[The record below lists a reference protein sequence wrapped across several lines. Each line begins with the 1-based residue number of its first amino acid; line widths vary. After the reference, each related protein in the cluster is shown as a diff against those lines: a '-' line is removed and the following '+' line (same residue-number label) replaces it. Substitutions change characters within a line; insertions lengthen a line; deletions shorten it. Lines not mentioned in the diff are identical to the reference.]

1 MGSLQSIDLLVFL
14 VYFVIVAGY
23 GYWVYSRKKKA
34 TVSASH
40 DYFLAEG
47 SLTWW
52 AIGASLIASNI
63 SAEQFIGMSGNGFF
77 VGIAVAAYEWIAALA
92 LIIIAV
98 WFMPVYLK
106 NKIYTMPQF
115 LKTRYNETV
124 SLIMAI
130 FWLLLY
136 VFVNLT
142 SILYLGAIAI
152 SGLIGPEYL
161 HAVMLA
167 LAVFSLVITLGGMKV
182 IGYTD
187 VIQVAVLIIGGFATI
202 YFALTIVSE
211 RFGVGGGA
219 IAGFK
224 TLMTQAPDHFKL
236 MLDKPTE
243 ASSQEDINKYLI
255 LPGIAMYFAGQWI
268 VNLNYWGCNQYITQ
282 RALGADLHTARK
294 GILFAGFLKLMMP
307 IIVMLPGIA
316 AYVLHTGGH
325 LPELRG
331 MDDAYSAILGF
342 LPPGLKGLAVA
353 ALTAAIVA
361 SLAGKLNSIA
371 TIYTLDIHMKYFK
384 KNSGFDLKQSVGADL
399 ASPERINN
407 PTPAQQQHS
416 AKTEKEMVWIGRV
429 VAAISIGIAV
439 IFEWKDMLGIAGEG
453 GFTFIQKY
461 TGFISPGVFAMF
473 ILGMFWKR
481 TTGAAAVAGLLTGFG
496 MSIFFNSFAV
506 PLFGSETIL
515 YTAYRNSE
523 GVYEIPFLINMGWAF
538 FFTMVVMI
546 GLSLF
551 GPKVNPKAFALD
563 KQMFKLQPSIVVMIV
578 VTLFILAAIYAKFW

>member
-1 MGSLQSIDLLVFL
+1 MKGLSGFDILIFVI
-14 VYFVIVAGY
+14 YFVLVASY
-23 GYWVYSRKKKA
+23 GYWVYNKKKKA
-34 TVSASH
+34 SVTASH

-63 SAEQFIGMSGNGFF
+63 SAEQFIGMSGNGYF
-77 VGIAVAAYEWIAALA
+77 VGVAVAAYEWIAAIA

-98 WFMPVYLK
+98 WFMPVYIK

-161 HAVMLA
+161 HAVMIGLA
-167 LAVFSLVITLGGMKV
+167 IFSLIITLGGMKV

-187 VIQVAVLIIGGFATI
+187 VIQVAVLIIGGLATI
-202 YFALTIVSE
+202 YFALTIVSDK
-211 RFGVGGGA
+211 FGLGKDAV
-219 IAGFK
+219 AGFK
-224 TLMTQAPDHFKL
+224 TLMAQAPEHFHMILK
-236 MLDKPTE
+236 KPTA
-243 ASSQEDINKYLI
+243 ASSQEDVNKYLI

-282 RALGADLHTARK
+282 RALGADLQTARK
-294 GILFAGFLKLMMP
+294 GILFAGFLKLLMP
-307 IIVMLPGIA
+307 VIVMLPGIA
-316 AYVLHTGGH
+316 AYVLHQNGELQG
-325 LPELRG
+325 LRG

-342 LPPGLKGLAVA
+342 LPSGLKGLAIA

-361 SLAGKLNSIA
+361 SLAGKLNSIG
-371 TIYTLDIHMKYFK
+371 TIFTLDIYMKYFK
-384 KNSGFDLKQSVGADL
+384 KKDVTGEN
-399 ASPERINN
+399 
-407 PTPAQQQHS
+407 
-416 AKTEKEMVWIGRV
+416 TEKGMVWIGKI
-429 VAAISIGIAV
+429 VALSAIILAIV
-439 IFEWKDMLGIAGEG
+439 FEWKDLLGIGGEG

-481 TTGAAAVAGLLTGFG
+481 TTGTAAVAGLLTGFLLA
-496 MSIFFNSFAV
+496 IFFNSFAV
-506 PLFGSETIL
+506 GLLGHENIL
-515 YTAYRNSE
+515 YTAFINKD

-538 FFTMVVMI
+538 FFTMLVMI
-546 GLSLF
+546 SISLA
-551 GPKVNPKAFALD
+551 GPKINPKAFALD
-563 KQMFKLQPSIVVMIV
+563 KEMFKLKPSIIAMIV
-578 VTLFILAAIYAKFW
+578 TTILILMALYAKFW

>member
-1 MGSLQSIDLLVFL
+1 MKGLSNLDLLIFVI
-14 VYFVIVAGY
+14 YFIIVAGY
-23 GYWVYSRKKKA
+23 GYWVYNKKKKA
-34 TVSASH
+34 AISASH

-63 SAEQFIGMSGNGFF
+63 SAEQFIGMSGNGYF

-136 VFVNLT
+136 VYVNLT

-161 HAVMLA
+161 HAVLIA
-167 LAVFSLVITLGGMKV
+167 LAIFSLIITLGGMKV

-211 RFGVGGGA
+211 KFGLGKDA
-219 IAGFK
+219 LAGFK
-224 TLMTQAPDHFKL
+224 TLMNQAPDHFKMIL
-236 MLDKPTE
+236 PKPD
-243 ASSQEDINKYLI
+243 ANSSQEDINKYLI
-255 LPGIAMYFAGQWI
+255 LPGITMYFAGQWI

-282 RALGADLHTARK
+282 RALGADLQTARK

-316 AYVLHTGGH
+316 AYVLHTNGH
-325 LPELRG
+325 LEDLRG

-342 LPPGLKGLAVA
+342 LPSGLKGLAIA

-361 SLAGKLNSIA
+361 SLAGKLNSIG
-371 TIYTLDIHMKYFK
+371 TIFTLDIYMKYFK
-384 KNSGFDLKQSVGADL
+384 KKNDNAD
-399 ASPERINN
+399 
-407 PTPAQQQHS
+407 S
-416 AKTEKEMVWIGRV
+416 ANDEKSMVWIGRMTAA
-429 VAAISIGIAV
+429 VAIFIAV
-439 IFEWKDMLGIAGEG
+439 IFEWKDLLGIGGKG
-453 GFTFIQKY
+453 GFTFIQEY

-481 TTGAAAVAGLLTGFG
+481 TTGTAAVAGLITGLVVIIFFKLFIV
-496 MSIFFNSFAV
+496 SIFG
-506 PLFGSETIL
+506 PETLL
-515 YTAYRNSE
+515 YTAFKN
-523 GVYEIPFLINMGWAF
+523 GDGKYEIPFLVNMGWSF
-538 FFTMVVMI
+538 VITLIVMI
-546 GLSLF
+546 SISLA
-551 GPKVNPKAFALD
+551 GPKVNPKAFKLD
-563 KQMFKLQPSIVVMIV
+563 KEMFKLKPSIVAMITA
-578 VTLFILAAIYAKFW
+578 TLLILAALYIKFW

>member
-1 MGSLQSIDLLVFL
+1 MSGISTFDILIFVI
-14 VYFVIVAGY
+14 YFVLVSGY
-23 GYWVYSRKKKA
+23 GYWVYNKKKK
-34 TVSASH
+34 TSITASH

-63 SAEQFIGMSGNGFF
+63 SAEQFIGMSGNGYF

-115 LKTRYNETV
+115 LKTRYNESV
-124 SLIMAI
+124 SLIMAV

-161 HAVMLA
+161 HIVMVG
-167 LAVFSLVITLGGMKV
+167 LAVFSLIITLGGMKV

-211 RFGVGGGA
+211 KFGLGRDA

-224 TLMTQAPDHFKL
+224 TLMQQAPDHFHMIL
-236 MLDKPTE
+236 QKPTA
-243 ASSQEDINKYLI
+243 ASSQEDVNKYLI

-282 RALGADLHTARK
+282 RALGADLQTARK
-294 GILFAGFLKLMMP
+294 GILFAGFLKLLMP

-316 AYVLHTGGH
+316 AYVLHQNGH
-325 LPELRG
+325 LPGLRG

-342 LPPGLKGLAVA
+342 LPSGLKGLAIA

-371 TIYTLDIHMKYFK
+371 TIYTLDIHMKYFNK
-384 KNSGFDLKQSVGADL
+384 GKQNLTG
-399 ASPERINN
+399 
-407 PTPAQQQHS
+407 
-416 AKTEKEMVWIGRV
+416 EKAESSMVWIGKLT
-429 VAAISIGIAV
+429 AFISIAIAV
-439 IFEWKDMLGIAGEG
+439 IFEWQDMLGISSEG

-481 TTGAAAVAGLLTGFG
+481 TTGTAAVAGLLTGFLLA
-496 MSIFFNSFAV
+496 IFFNSFAV
-506 PLFGSETIL
+506 PLLGNETIL
-515 YTAYRNSE
+515 YTAFKNKD
-523 GVYEIPFLINMGWAF
+523 GIYEIPFLINMGWAF

-546 GLSLF
+546 GISLG
-551 GPKVNPKAFALD
+551 GPKVNPKAFELD
-563 KQMFKLQPSIVVMIV
+563 SEMFKVKPGILIMIV
-578 VTLFILAAIYAKFW
+578 TTIMILAALYIKFW

>member
-1 MGSLQSIDLLVFL
+1 MSGISFFDILIFVI
-14 VYFVIVAGY
+14 YFVLVAGY
-23 GYWVYSRKKKA
+23 GYWVYNKKKKA
-34 TVSASH
+34 SVSASH

-63 SAEQFIGMSGNGFF
+63 SAEQFIGMSGNGYF

-161 HAVMLA
+161 HIVMVG
-167 LAVFSLVITLGGMKV
+167 LAVFALIITLGGMKV

-211 RFGVGGGA
+211 KFGLGRDA
-219 IAGFK
+219 LAGFK
-224 TLMTQAPDHFKL
+224 TLMQQAPDHFHMILK
-236 MLDKPTE
+236 KPTE

-282 RALGADLHTARK
+282 RALGADLQTARK
-294 GILFAGFLKLMMP
+294 GILFAGFLKLLMP

-316 AYVLHTGGH
+316 AYVLHQNGH
-325 LPELRG
+325 LQDLRG

-342 LPPGLKGLAVA
+342 LPSGLKGLAIA

-384 KNSGFDLKQSVGADL
+384 QNPAKQL
-399 ASPERINN
+399 ENN
-407 PTPAQQQHS
+407 TAES
-416 AKTEKEMVWIGRV
+416 NMVWIGKL
-429 VAAISIGIAV
+429 AALVSIVLAV
-439 IFEWKDMLGIAGEG
+439 GFEWQDLLGIGGKG
-453 GFTFIQKY
+453 GFTFIQEY

-481 TTGAAAVAGLLTGFG
+481 TTGTAAVVGLITGLA
-496 MSIFFNSFAV
+496 MSVFFKLFAV
-506 PLFGSETIL
+506 QLFGHETFL
-515 YTAYRNSE
+515 YTAFPTIEDGKEVWR
-523 GVYEIPFLINMGWAF
+523 IPFLINMGWAF
-538 FFTMVVMI
+538 FFTMAVMI
-546 GLSLF
+546 GISLA
-551 GPKVNPKAFALD
+551 GPKVNPKAFKLD
-563 KQMFKLQPSIVVMIV
+563 ATMFKVSPQIMGMIV
-578 VTLFILAAIYAKFW
+578 ATLLILAAIYIKFW